1 MVDSGFDYLGNLV
14 WSLPIGSEFTSLP
27 FLSIFKHLPENE
39 VTQLERSRL
48 DLLVV
53 VALDLMLVVLNAK

>member
-14 WSLPIGSEFTSLP
+14 WSLPIGSEFASLP
-27 FLSIFKHLPENE
+27 FLSIFELENE
-39 VTQLERSRL
+39 VTLFERSRL

-53 VALDLMLVVLNAK
+53 VALDLMLVVLNEK